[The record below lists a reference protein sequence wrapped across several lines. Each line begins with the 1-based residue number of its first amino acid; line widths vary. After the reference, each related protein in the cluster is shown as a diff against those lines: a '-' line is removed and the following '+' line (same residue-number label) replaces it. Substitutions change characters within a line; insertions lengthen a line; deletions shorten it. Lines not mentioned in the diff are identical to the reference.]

1 MSGGGKGSKGSS
13 FSAGDASKLVQLQ
26 GEQNRISQFGPS
38 GNLIYGNLGKDGTF
52 NQTPG
57 IAAMTQETPYQ
68 SQMRQASENT
78 SKGLFNQVAPQAFN
92 LQGLSFNGLP
102 ERQYQ
107 IDWSKV
113 QNLPQ
118 GMDWSKVQGVPTAD
132 QFKGM
137 ADQASGAIY
146 DRAMNMMRPD
156 IERDQRR
163 MDQRLADQGL
173 PIGSEA
179 YAADQSRFQRD
190 TDMAKQNLALGAVG
204 AGQNQANTLFQQAMQ
219 GRQAQIGDQTLGLD
233 WASQVRQSQLG
244 DQTLGMDL
252 ANQARLAGFGEQQQ
266 LRSNQLSELASLLGG
281 QYNPVPAPNF
291 FGPGQ
296 VDAQGPTQMRL
307 QSQAANQQ
315 NQNALW
321 GNLAGLGGALG
332 GAYLLGPAAAC
343 WVAREVYGNADPRW
357 IRFREWL
364 LVKAP
369 KWLRKLYLRKGAS
382 FAVWLHK
389 HPRLKP
395 VVKFLMDRVI

>member
-1 MSGGGKGSKGSS
+1 MSGGGKGSKGSG
-13 FSAGDASKLVQLQ
+13 FSAGQAADLVKLQ

-38 GNLIYGNLGKDGTF
+38 GNLIYGNLDKSGQF

-57 IAAMTQETPYQ
+57 VAAMTQETPYQ

-102 ERQYQ
+102 DRVSS
-107 IDWSKV
+107 I
-113 QNLPQ
+113 
-118 GMDWSKVQGVPTAD
+118 DWSKVQGVPGAD

-146 DRAMNMMRPD
+146 ERGMNLMRPD

-179 YAADQSRFQRD
+179 YANDQSRFQRD

-204 AGQNQANTLFQQAMQ
+204 AGQNQANTLFQQALQ
-219 GRQAQIGDQTLGLD
+219 GRQSQIGDQTLS
-233 WASQVRQSQLG
+233 A
-244 DQTLGMDL
+244 DL
-252 ANQARLAGFGEQQQ
+252 ANNARLAGFGEQQQ

-281 QYNPVPAPNF
+281 QYNPVPSPNF

-296 VDAQGPTQMRL
+296 VDAMGPTQMRL

-321 GNLAGLGGALG
+321 GNLAGLGGGLG
-332 GAYLLGPAAAC
+332 AAWMLC

-364 LVKAP
+364 ITKAP
-369 KWLRKLYLRKGAS
+369 KWLRKLYWRKGAS

-389 HPRLKP
+389 HPRFKP
-395 VVKFLMDRVI
+395 VVKFAMDRVI